1 MMIHRWTILLF
12 VVGTALTGSAYAGS
26 LDFIPGISGEFIPG
40 GLLDPTEPDTILT
53 DSDTIL
59 TESDTILTESEIN
72 TSKLY
77 SPEVKPLDLSEN
89 PVGTLGALQELID
102 QLTSAADEIIHF
114 IESIF
119 EMLGMEERE
128 EVKNLKDALED
139 GRNLVKD

>member
-1 MMIHRWTILLF
+1 MMMHRWTILLF

-40 GLLDPTEPDTILT
+40 GLSDPTEPDTILT
-53 DSDTIL
+53 D
-59 TESDTILTESEIN
+59 SEIN

-114 IESIF
+114 IDSIF

>member
-1 MMIHRWTILLF
+1 MIQLFMMIHRWTILLF

-53 DSDTIL
+53 D
-59 TESDTILTESEIN
+59 SDTILTESEIN

>member
-1 MMIHRWTILLF
+1 MIQLFMMIHRWTILLF

-40 GLLDPTEPDTILT
+40 GLLDPTD
-53 DSDTIL
+53 
-59 TESDTILTESEIN
+59 SDTILTESEIN